1 MNSHVNAICISVLQF
16 SLSAKAHCAK
26 LRQNGYRLTKSGVV
40 GMYSEVQIMRQAFYM
55 MIPLILIMIG
65 PITEANVKWIFT
77 SEILSYIWNQ
87 RVQSKFLNL
96 YHFGMKMYTNHNS
109 AIFTRRVLHRS
120 KKGDF
125 RINVHRVL

>member
-1 MNSHVNAICISVLQF
+1 M
-16 SLSAKAHCAK
+16 
-26 LRQNGYRLTKSGVV
+26 TKSGVV

-120 KKGDF
+120 KKE
-125 RINVHRVL
+125 ISE